1 MPTFDHIILNGRP
14 GGGKSEVIDFLK
26 QVPRDERVERFHIGS
41 FAEHDDFPW
50 LWEKF
55 IEDDLWESLGQK
67 RLFSDR
73 VPDGYVQ
80 NEGDCLLDML
90 LLKLNHLVEREYL
103 ANPPF
108 YNDNTLFL
116 EFSRGTVDGGYQRA
130 YQLLSKEILQRSA
143 ILYISVTYE
152 ESQRRNEAR
161 YQEKLAHSILAH
173 KLPEAAQERFS
184 AKQDFHDL
192 AAGRE
197 SGYLHIEGVAVPFV
211 AMNNEPELK
220 EYDALNVRY
229 AAAFQELYA
238 LYAARPT

>member
-1 MPTFDHIILNGRP
+1 MATFDHIILNGRP

-26 QVPRDERVERFHIGS
+26 QVPKDERMERFHIGA
-41 FAEHDDFPW
+41 FDEHDDFPW

-55 IEDDLWESLGQK
+55 IEDDLWERLGEK
-67 RLFSDR
+67 RLFSHR

-80 NEGDCLLDML
+80 NEGDSLLDML
-90 LLKLNHLVEREYL
+90 ILKLSHLVEREYL
-103 ANPPF
+103 AKPDF
-108 YNDNTLFL
+108 YEDNTLFL
-116 EFSRGTVDGGYQRA
+116 EFSRGTVDGGYRRA
-130 YQLLSKEILQRSA
+130 YELISKEILKQSA

-173 KLPEAAQERFS
+173 KLPNAAQERFS

-192 AAGRE
+192 AEGRE
-197 SGYLHIEGVAVPFV
+197 SGYLDISGIAVPFV
-211 AMNNEPELK
+211 AMNNQPELK

-229 AAAFQELYA
+229 TAAFQELFL
-238 LYAARPT
+238 LYSSRPT